1 MRRVLCAL
9 AALGIAVA
17 AEAAGSPPPDQVV
30 GSFHAAL
37 LDAMQKG
44 KSVACEKRIGRLAPV
59 IRSTF
64 DLPAIARLAL
74 RRHWG
79 TLTADQQQQFVQTFE
94 DLVITTYASQFNG
107 YNGETFAA
115 PVAEDL
121 PGGRRAVHSVLN
133 VSDGAPVKFDYVMQQ
148 AGGGWRVVNV
158 LADGVSDLALRSA
171 QYDSVM
177 KSGGFDKLVAG
188 LHQQTEKNREAC

>member
-1 MRRVLCAL
+1 MA
-9 AALGIAVA
+9 AALGLA
-17 AEAAGSPPPDQVV
+17 AAGGAAGSPAPDQIV

-37 LDAMQKG
+37 LESMQKG
-44 KSVACEKRIGRLAPV
+44 KALDCGQRIGRLAPV

-64 DLPAIARLAL
+64 DLPGIARLAL
-74 RRHWG
+74 RRHWAA
-79 TLTADQQQQFVQTFE
+79 LSADQQQQFVHTFE
-94 DLVITTYASQFNG
+94 DLVITTYASQFNV
-107 YNGETFAA
+107 YSGETFGA

-133 VSDGAPVKFDYVMQQ
+133 ISDGAPVKFDYVLQQ
-148 AGGGWRVVNV
+148 ADGGWRVVNV

-188 LHQQTEKNREAC
+188 LHEQTEKNRGAC